1 MPKAKAKP
9 TTAKKSPATASFLLL
24 DRSGSMGGAMWI
36 EALGSINAYVKAVA
50 EKLPQD
56 KVTMAVF
63 DGANNFEVIRDAVA
77 AKSWPV
83 VTDKDA
89 SPRGS
94 TPLYDAIVK
103 LCASATKEAIKK
115 TTIVIMTDGAEN
127 ASQEATKDTAKAALD
142 AARKKGWDVLFLGA
156 NFDAMHQS
164 GDVGTQ
170 SMHTIN
176 VAHGSMVNSMVR
188 TMATR
193 KFGYASG
200 ALDASTTGF
209 SDEDRTTAGSAKV
222 K

>member
-63 DGANNFEVIRDAVA
+63 DGANNFEVIRDAVV

-127 ASQEATKDTAKAALD
+127 ASQEATKDTARLLLMLLEKRDGTFYSLVPTLTPCTNQGTL
-142 AARKKGWDVLFLGA
+142 ARKVCTPLMLRMAAWSIPWLGLWQLESL
-156 NFDAMHQS
+156 AMRLARWTHQPQVS
-164 GDVGTQ
+164 PTKTEPRQDQ
-170 SMHTIN
+170 Q
-176 VAHGSMVNSMVR
+176 R
-188 TMATR
+188 
-193 KFGYASG
+193 
-200 ALDASTTGF
+200 
-209 SDEDRTTAGSAKV
+209 
-222 K
+222 